1 MTQLFIQLG
10 MRGDGGLLD
19 EHYPVGNMGKCLLQ
33 NGQAVQE
40 VAGNLR
46 RVKDSEVDVL
56 PAIVIGNLPI
66 GRCAGQVK
74 LAASGK

>member
-1 MTQLFIQLG
+1 
-10 MRGDGGLLD
+10 
-19 EHYPVGNMGKCLLQ
+19 MGKCLLQ